1 MREREIDFHIA
12 ADTILS
18 PSVELLGRK
27 REFGGIWGG
36 IRCSSWWKVP
46 GEEKLR
52 ALGELSCSESCQ
64 CCPPHGNVPWPHC
77 CLPHPQQTQPNSAP
91 ALGGDLW
98 PGLTCAS
105 TRFWRQEER
114 STPSKICPW
123 LPKWPA
129 VGLTAAPGGS
139 G

>member
-1 MREREIDFHIA
+1 MGEREIDFHIA

-64 CCPPHGNVPWPHC
+64 CCPPRECPLASL
-77 CLPHPQQTQPNSAP
+77 LPPPPSAN
-91 ALGGDLW
+91 
-98 PGLTCAS
+98 
-105 TRFWRQEER
+105 
-114 STPSKICPW
+114 
-123 LPKWPA
+123 
-129 VGLTAAPGGS
+129 TA
-139 G
+139 

>member
-1 MREREIDFHIA
+1 MGEREIDFHIA

-52 ALGELSCSESCQ
+52 AL
-64 CCPPHGNVPWPHC
+64 
-77 CLPHPQQTQPNSAP
+77 
-91 ALGGDLW
+91 
-98 PGLTCAS
+98 
-105 TRFWRQEER
+105 
-114 STPSKICPW
+114 
-123 LPKWPA
+123 
-129 VGLTAAPGGS
+129 
-139 G
+139 

>member
-1 MREREIDFHIA
+1 MGEREIDFHIA

-52 ALGELSCSESCQ
+52 ALGELSLESCQ
-64 CCPPHGNVPWPHC
+64 CCPPRERPLASL
-77 CLPHPQQTQPNSAP
+77 LPPPPSAN
-91 ALGGDLW
+91 
-98 PGLTCAS
+98 
-105 TRFWRQEER
+105 
-114 STPSKICPW
+114 
-123 LPKWPA
+123 
-129 VGLTAAPGGS
+129 TA
-139 G
+139 